1 MSLSKK
7 TTPLSSKQKK
17 TYYTPSQPLS
27 SISHKHPRELHRI
40 NRSFKYIPP
49 SILSTNKENQE
60 KQKPTVFPEIVQ
72 EQKKEREQEQKQ
84 EREQEQEQESL
95 LDSALTTEKSTVFLG
110 SQPHHTL
117 KYPEQQPIPGPSEKT
132 KLSQNLL
139 RPDPAKLNSIYIT
152 HHIYKEESTED
163 DNENQLNVLKIRKMR
178 NEILSNTLN
187 IGKSFVK
194 LSNDD
199 VMKCVDL
206 INEAIQKKWKNVSQ
220 YAGKEQ
226 ITVQYSVVSLENSM
240 ECINDLLCQLYRP
253 HKVWVS
259 KVIDNSSYFST
270 YSLVDIDYCIFSTPL
285 VTMFFKY
292 NQTPQLFY
300 LYSVDKEELKD
311 GDVIYL
317 GSKNNVFIVKDKY
330 LYHEKLQQDE
340 YLTGVGGYG
349 GIFGIPVRISFN
361 EKEDTF
367 QSKYEHL
374 DNVFDTFFK
383 FCDNIDYTKIS
394 DRTIENF

>member
-1 MSLSKK
+1 
-7 TTPLSSKQKK
+7 
-17 TYYTPSQPLS
+17 
-27 SISHKHPRELHRI
+27 
-40 NRSFKYIPP
+40 
-49 SILSTNKENQE
+49 
-60 KQKPTVFPEIVQ
+60 
-72 EQKKEREQEQKQ
+72 
-84 EREQEQEQESL
+84 
-95 LDSALTTEKSTVFLG
+95 
-110 SQPHHTL
+110 
-117 KYPEQQPIPGPSEKT
+117 
-132 KLSQNLL
+132 
-139 RPDPAKLNSIYIT
+139 
-152 HHIYKEESTED
+152 
-163 DNENQLNVLKIRKMR
+163 
-178 NEILSNTLN
+178 
-187 IGKSFVK
+187 
-194 LSNDD
+194 
-199 VMKCVDL
+199 
-206 INEAIQKKWKNVSQ
+206 
-220 YAGKEQ
+220 
-226 ITVQYSVVSLENSM
+226 M

-330 LYHEKLQQDE
+330 LYHERLQQDE

-367 QSKYEHL
+367 QNKYEHL

>member
-1 MSLSKK
+1 M
-7 TTPLSSKQKK
+7 KQ
-17 TYYTPSQPLS
+17 
-27 SISHKHPRELHRI
+27 
-40 NRSFKYIPP
+40 FK
-49 SILSTNKENQE
+49 
-60 KQKPTVFPEIVQ
+60 
-72 EQKKEREQEQKQ
+72 
-84 EREQEQEQESL
+84 
-95 LDSALTTEKSTVFLG
+95 
-110 SQPHHTL
+110 
-117 KYPEQQPIPGPSEKT
+117 
-132 KLSQNLL
+132 
-139 RPDPAKLNSIYIT
+139 
-152 HHIYKEESTED
+152 
-163 DNENQLNVLKIRKMR
+163 
-178 NEILSNTLN
+178 
-187 IGKSFVK
+187 
-194 LSNDD
+194 
-199 VMKCVDL
+199 
-206 INEAIQKKWKNVSQ
+206 KKWKNVSQ

-330 LYHEKLQQDE
+330 LYHERLQQDE

-361 EKEDTF
+361 EKEDAF

-383 FCDNIDYTKIS
+383 FCDNVDYTKIS